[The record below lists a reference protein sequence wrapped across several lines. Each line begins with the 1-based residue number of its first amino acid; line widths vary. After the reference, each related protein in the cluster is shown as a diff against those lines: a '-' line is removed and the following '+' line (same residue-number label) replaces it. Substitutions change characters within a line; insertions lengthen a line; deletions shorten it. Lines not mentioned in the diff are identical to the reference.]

1 MAHTGDEPLSN
12 RERSELD
19 DLRHRVGALE
29 GGARPRAARH
39 HPFRS
44 AGSVLLILLAAL
56 LSVLSVIAV
65 WANSIV
71 RDTDRYVATVGP
83 LASDPDVR
91 KAVTDRVTNVVLG
104 QIDVDALVGQL
115 QDAVSEKGVPPKAA
129 QLVGNL
135 DAPITSGLEQLVAGT
150 VERVVSSSAFETVW
164 VESNRKVHS
173 AVDKALTGEAD
184 GPVSLKNDEVAIDV
198 APIVAQ
204 VKERLVDAGLGVA
217 ARIPDVHTN

>member
-1 MAHTGDEPLSN
+1 MAQTGDEPLSN
-12 RERSELD
+12 RERGELD
-19 DLRHRVGALE
+19 ELRRRVGALE
-29 GGARPRAARH
+29 SGAGSRAARH

-83 LASDPDVR
+83 LASDPDVQ
-91 KAVTDRVTNVVLG
+91 KAVTNRVTDAVLG

-135 DAPITSGLEQLVAGT
+135 DAPITSGLE
-150 VERVVSSSAFETVW
+150 
-164 VESNRKVHS
+164 
-173 AVDKALTGEAD
+173 
-184 GPVSLKNDEVAIDV
+184 
-198 APIVAQ
+198 
-204 VKERLVDAGLGVA
+204 
-217 ARIPDVHTN
+217 

>member
-150 VERVVSSSAFETVW
+150 VERVVSSSAFET
-164 VESNRKVHS
+164 
-173 AVDKALTGEAD
+173 
-184 GPVSLKNDEVAIDV
+184 
-198 APIVAQ
+198 
-204 VKERLVDAGLGVA
+204 
-217 ARIPDVHTN
+217 